1 MAVYAFPDGIDLEQ
15 DLEVEYQELRSRD
28 WDRVLPV
35 IEAERARLR
44 ARQGGG

>member
-1 MAVYAFPDGIDLEQ
+1 MAVYAFPDGIGLEQ

-35 IEAERARLR
+35 IEAEWARFR